1 MKRKWDQFVGYSGR
15 IEEFLESRGIFGGRK
30 GGKDKMLLAKI
41 EIHETEVMEY
51 SEQMFKERYLK
62 IFQELNCCMERDY
75 FVVF

>member
-15 IEEFLESRGIFGGRK
+15 IEEFLESREILGGRK

-51 SEQMFKERYLK
+51 VNRCLRRGILK
-62 IFQELNCCMERDY
+62 Y
-75 FVVF
+75 SKS